1 MKFLL
6 IALLALGHTLRADE
20 TNLLKEEIDLTRQ
33 LIALYEEKINLI
45 QSTP

>member
-6 IALLALGHTLRADE
+6 IALLALAHALKADD
-20 TNLLKEEIDLTRQ
+20 TNLLLEEIDLTRQ